1 MAIGG
6 LLIYQRGSSNAG
18 GTPSFDGPAFKLG
31 ITKYQPKELVE
42 KAMLPLTNYLST
54 SLEQNVELVVVD
66 DYSNLADKLVRGE
79 IHMAALSSSSYVRAH
94 ERNPELAPLAMPV
107 RKGGN
112 TNYEGYIL
120 VRKASDIHTIEDLR
134 GKVFCYVNPTST
146 SGYLYPRAVI
156 REAGLDPDRDFSA
169 TRFGGDHLQTL
180 KALHK
185 GACDGA
191 ATYATNWHEGGKH
204 DMPPQDFR
212 PIATTDRIPD
222 DAYVL
227 APSVDAKKSAMVE
240 KALIELEP
248 GSKLANEVLVE
259 PAKDSSQDIVGF
271 LAASDKDYESVR
283 EYLRQE
289 ARTKEQ

>member
-1 MAIGG
+1 
-6 LLIYQRGSSNAG
+6 
-18 GTPSFDGPAFKLG
+18 
-31 ITKYQPKELVE
+31 
-42 KAMLPLTNYLST
+42 MLPLTNYLSE
-54 SLEQNVELVVVD
+54 SLERNVELVVVD
-66 DYSNLADKLVRGE
+66 DYSNLADKLMRGE
-79 IHMAALSSSSYVRAH
+79 IQMAALSSSSYVRAH
-94 ERNPELAPLAMPV
+94 ERNPELKPLAMPV

-120 VRKASDIHTIEDLR
+120 VRKTSDIHTLEDLR

-156 REAGLDPDRDFSA
+156 RQAGLDPDADFSA

-227 APSVDAKKSAMVE
+227 APNVNAEVSARVE
-240 KALIELEP
+240 KALIDLKP
-248 GSKLANEVLVE
+248 GSPLANRVLVE
-259 PAKDSSQDIVGF
+259 PAKDSSQDIIGF
-271 LAASDKDYESVR
+271 QGASDEDYQSVR
-283 EYLRQE
+283 KFLRQE
-289 ARTKEQ
+289 AQAKGE